1 MSVSAQKITTLTQSF
16 CAAWTDRDAFAVAG
30 LFEADATF
38 LVNGTP
44 AADPKAIADVAEGF
58 FTLFPDL
65 HFMADD
71 TRIASPHALLSWT
84 FYGHHQDTKFF
95 TKLSGWVTLVVSDNG
110 KIASAQMFYDP
121 NALKG

>member
-1 MSVSAQKITTLTQSF
+1 MPVPSQKITNLTQSF
-16 CAAWTDRDAFAVAG
+16 CTAWTDRDAFAVAG

-44 AADPKAIADVAEGF
+44 AKDPKAIADVADGF

-71 TRIASPHALLSWT
+71 TRIASPNALLSWT
-84 FYGHHQDTKFF
+84 FYGHHQKTKSF
-95 TKLSGWVTLVVSDNG
+95 TKLSGWITLVASDTG
-110 KIASAQMFYDP
+110 KIATAQMFYDP
-121 NALKG
+121 SALKG